1 MTWATLIGLRGVGEF
16 SAVYFGN
23 AVFFFSFLFFSSSSS
38 SSYYFFLC
46 NVLSFFVS
54 FCRNAICTEYTR
66 K

>member
-38 SSYYFFLC
+38 SSSYYFFFL
-46 NVLSFFVS
+46 
-54 FCRNAICTEYTR
+54 
-66 K
+66 